1 MAPDPAVV
9 AARAVARDVLAPAAA
24 ATDRAPLVPRHH
36 LDALAAAGL
45 YGLQG
50 PGAPGSTPTPRA
62 AVREATETLAE
73 ACAAT
78 TFVWL
83 QHHWPVRFLA
93 RSANDALRE
102 RHLADLCAGRTRG
115 GVAATH
121 LRRPGPRAV
130 RAAVAPGG
138 GYRLE
143 GRAPWV
149 TGWGLVDLVL
159 VGAGLDDGRI
169 LLAFVGA
176 DAPGQD
182 AQPFDLAVLQ
192 ATSTVAVDFDGTPV
206 AQADVVAVVEPDDW
220 EALDRVSAAAP
231 SPGTFGVPRAVLALL
246 RAAPEAGDAAAALA
260 AELDRCRATA
270 YRLIDEAS
278 AGGPGSDL
286 GAVSTARA
294 WAVDLGVR
302 AAHTAVSARGGRAL
316 LADDPG
322 QRLLREAG
330 FWSVQAQDARGRDAT
345 SARSTAISA
354 AADLVATP
362 LPR

>member
-1 MAPDPAVV
+1 MAPDPVVV

-24 ATDRAPLVPRHH
+24 TTDRSPLVPRHH

-50 PGAPGSTPTPRA
+50 PGASGDPPTPRP

-159 VGAGLDDGRI
+159 VGAGLEDGRV
-169 LLAFVGA
+169 LLACVAA

-182 AQPFDLAVLQ
+182 AQPLDLAVLQ
-192 ATSTVAVDFDGTPV
+192 STSTVAVAFDGTPV
-206 AQADVVAVVEPDDW
+206 APSDVVAVLDSDDW

-231 SPGTFGVPRAVLALL
+231 NPGTLGVPRAALALL
-246 RAAPEAGDAAAALA
+246 RAAPGAGGAVATLA
-260 AELDRCRATA
+260 AELDRCRETT
-270 YRLIDEAS
+270 YRLIDDAS
-278 AGGPGSDL
+278 AGGPGHDL
-286 GAVSTARA
+286 GGVYAARA
-294 WAVDLGVR
+294 WAVDLGLR

-345 SARSTAISA
+345 LARSTATSA
-354 AADLVATP
+354 AADLVTTP